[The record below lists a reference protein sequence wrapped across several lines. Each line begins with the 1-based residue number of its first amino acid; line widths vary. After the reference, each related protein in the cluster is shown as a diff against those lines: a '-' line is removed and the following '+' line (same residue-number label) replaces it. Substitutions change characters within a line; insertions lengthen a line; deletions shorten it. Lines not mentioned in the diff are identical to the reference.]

1 MRAILGKGLQMREV
15 KVKREDLLKKVKE
28 NRVTHIKEYREAV
41 EGYKSAAIAELAKGM
56 IQLKKQV
63 DDLETGEMIRLST
76 VSFNLAVPQ
85 DHTKDY
91 DQVIAMLE
99 MSVDD
104 TLTIRSDEFACFV
117 MDDWDWK
124 QDFLNTSMLY
134 KKA

>member
-28 NRVTHIKEYREAV
+28 NRVIHIKEYREAV
-41 EGYKSAAIAELAKGM
+41 EGYKSAAIAELAKGIM
-56 IQLKKQV
+56 QLKKQV
-63 DDLETGEMIRLST
+63 DDLETGEMIRLAT

-99 MSVDD
+99 MS
-104 TLTIRSDEFACFV
+104 
-117 MDDWDWK
+117 
-124 QDFLNTSMLY
+124 
-134 KKA
+134 